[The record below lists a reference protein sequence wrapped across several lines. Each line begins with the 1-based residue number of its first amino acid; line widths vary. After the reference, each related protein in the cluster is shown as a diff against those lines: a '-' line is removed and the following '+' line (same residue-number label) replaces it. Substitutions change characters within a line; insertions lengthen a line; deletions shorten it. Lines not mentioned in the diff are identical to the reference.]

1 MPQIS
6 RNNPKNS
13 TRRRWIE
20 AAVLAAAVAA
30 AFANS
35 LPNAFVFDDRRVIVE
50 NKMVTRADLKGIW
63 TRHSSWFP
71 DKDDIVW
78 RPLTSTSFALNW
90 KLSGPNPAAFR
101 AFNLLI
107 HTANCVLTVHLA
119 EFLGLSGPVP
129 MIAGLLFAL
138 HPIHTEALNSIVGRA
153 DLLATLFVLLA
164 CLAYGR
170 GRRLWAMV
178 FFALGLLSKES
189 AVPFILMVPLINWVK
204 FPGRLDWRCIW
215 RDCILLAA
223 IAAGYIIY
231 REMAIGA
238 FVPRLGVPFSHGDAA
253 VIAGKSALALDNP
266 LAAMSFSERSSNAV
280 YILWRYLLLCLF
292 PWTLSADYSPNAIPL
307 LGTFSFRNI
316 FAAAGLAAACGLFW
330 KWSKKRR
337 EILFAAGFFLLT
349 FTLVSNIPF
358 PIGTIMGE
366 RLVYLPSVGFCLL
379 AAMALAKL
387 GRRSL
392 TVFAALI
399 FCFYAGR
406 SFLRNR
412 DWKDDNALFIRTAET
427 SPDSIRAMVNASQAL
442 VERKQFPEARDL
454 VLRALSLSPTTDK
467 FPLPYNILGLAY
479 MGLGDLKSAEFA
491 FQEAVKRDPED
502 LDALVNIGIIF
513 AKERR
518 YDGAISAFELA
529 LVREP
534 EAVKLHYDL
543 ALACK
548 QKGEVVYVWGQK
560 DEARALF
567 RKAQAHYEKALE
579 LKPDYM
585 EARAGFQ
592 ALLPWLQK

>member
-6 RNNPKNS
+6 RNNPESATLK
-13 TRRRWIE
+13 RWLE

-50 NKMVTRADLKGIW
+50 NKMVTRADFKGIW

-90 KLSGPNPAAFR
+90 KLKGSNPADFR

-119 EFLGLSGPVP
+119 EFLGLAGPVP
-129 MIAGLLFAL
+129 MVAGLLFAL
-138 HPIHTEALNSIVGRA
+138 HPIHTEVLNSIVGRA
-153 DLLATLFVLLA
+153 DLLATFFVLLA

-170 GRRLWAMV
+170 GWRFRAMV
-178 FFALGLLSKES
+178 FFGLGLLSKES
-189 AVPFILMVPLINWVK
+189 AVPFILLVPLIAWVK
-204 FPGRLDWRCIW
+204 FPGRPDWRRIW

-238 FVPRLGVPFSHGDAA
+238 FVPRLSVPFCHGDAA
-253 VIAGKSALALDNP
+253 VLAGKSALALDNP
-266 LAAMSFSERSSNAV
+266 LAAMPFPERFSNAL
-280 YILWRYLLLCLF
+280 YILWRYLLLCLL

-307 LGTFSFRNI
+307 LGVFAFRNI
-316 FAAAGLAAACGLFW
+316 FAAAVLAAACGLIW
-330 KWSKKRR
+330 KWSQKRR
-337 EILFAAGFFLLT
+337 EVLFSAGFFLLT

-366 RLVYLPSVGFCLL
+366 RLVYLPSIGFCLL
-379 AAMALAKL
+379 VAMALSKL
-387 GRRSL
+387 GRRPL
-392 TVFAALI
+392 IALAALI
-399 FCFYAGR
+399 LCFYAGR
-406 SFLRNR
+406 SFVRNR
-412 DWKDDNALFIRTAET
+412 DWKDDNTLFLRTAET

-442 VERKQFPEARDL
+442 VERKKFQEARDL
-454 VLRALSLSPTTDK
+454 VLQALRLSPTTDK
-467 FPLPYNILGLAY
+467 FPLPYNVLGLAY
-479 MGLGDLKSAEFA
+479 MGSGNLKSAEFA
-491 FQEAVKRDPED
+491 FQEAAKRDPGD

-518 YDGAISAFELA
+518 YDGAISAFETA
-529 LVREP
+529 LLQEP
-534 EAVKLHYDL
+534 EAAKLHYNL

-560 DEARALF
+560 DEARELF
-567 RKAQAHYEKALE
+567 RKARAHYDKALE

-585 EARAGFQ
+585 EARASSQ